1 MKINKK
7 SKILIVGSHDKFTLD
22 YIYYRTFKYLNFDV
36 EFFNIQKSVS
46 NRFTAKI
53 KMVFSS
59 LNYFFLQKKI
69 VDFIKDKKK
78 KYDLIIFFKSI
89 YLNQKT
95 LQNIKLINGEGLI
108 MNIFPDD
115 PFQVHNP
122 VISNKKFLKSIKH
135 FDVFCIWS
143 LKIKKKLEYKFNIK
157 KIVHGGNW
165 RRLKISNFSNSI
177 IGKHIYG
184 NKINKIM
191 NESAISLNILRDQ
204 NYTSHNMKTFEI
216 PSNNGLMLTT
226 RSQEQDIFFKENKYC
241 FMYSSTKELNKKIHY
256 IITNPK
262 RAAIVRKNGFNQ
274 VKKYSY
280 INRVKNLVKE
290 LNLLQKGSFSLVF

>member
-1 MKINKK
+1 MNK
-7 SKILIVGSHDKFTLD
+7 
-22 YIYYRTFKYLNFDV
+22 N
-36 EFFNIQKSVS
+36 
-46 NRFTAKI
+46 
-53 KMVFSS
+53 
-59 LNYFFLQKKI
+59 
-69 VDFIKDKKK
+69 
-78 KYDLIIFFKSI
+78 IFFK
-89 YLNQKT
+89 KK
-95 LQNIKLINGEGLI
+95 NIKLSK
-108 MNIFPDD
+108 IFLKHTFKEDFKIDSIKPLLKAKKKDITFFD
-115 PFQVHNP
+115 SLKYKED
-122 VISNKKFLKSIKH
+122 IKKTSAIICITSNKLEKFLP
-135 FDVFCIWS
+135 
-143 LKIKKKLEYKFNIK
+143 
-157 KIVHGGNW
+157 
-165 RRLKISNFSNSI
+165 
-177 IGKHIYG
+177 

-290 LNLLQKGSFSLVF
+290 LNLLQK